1 MQLLKCISV
10 QLVDHTVGSRLLTD
24 PMHWLLDCFG
34 LDRRAGSTCCVVG
47 VVLLLCIGKHSG
59 GEELLLVHAVVE
71 LLMGRGWVGCNDGT
85 GDGFRGD

>member
-34 LDRRAGSTCCVVG
+34 LDRRAGSTCCVVVG

-59 GEELLLVHAVVE
+59 GEKSDCWCTRLLN
-71 LLMGRGWVGCNDGT
+71 C
-85 GDGFRGD
+85 